1 LRENVVDITNAFRRA
16 VLAGDLPARAALG
29 IAIGIRIKI
38 HYVKEATTYGLI

>member
-1 LRENVVDITNAFRRA
+1 MDITNAFRSA

-38 HYVKEATTYGLI
+38 HNVKEAATYGLI